1 MVMMTNQT
9 YTDRIRHLLTLYDEA
24 QTTDAEEQE
33 LAEYF
38 ASSQEVPE
46 DMMYYKALFKTMS
59 PTHVRLQTLSPAL
72 PLYGEGDHPEG
83 IPPLWRKFGWVWG
96 VISVAASVIIIIG
109 AVLLYNKKDTPEPA
123 TIANSAQTTTWQ
135 RMPELEPTAPAEE
148 EVQYVGGPANFVPI
162 KEEAKEEWMTEV
174 ASANNTTGPT
184 RIMGSGLIMT
194 HADSMLT
201 GRVAGASPDDWEPS
215 GQHMMNKGIRLGR
228 NPKSDAW
235 RDSIVIRVDGEESPY
250 LLSHVDINGVFDI
263 DLPDY
268 FYRQNRLINE
278 LSPYW
283 CSIKVLKKHLNE
295 EEIKEWEEEYGR
307 KFDGTRYVADIETEE
322 FTPVRLLTKKQLSQ
336 RKQEYLIATYRKGRE
351 QDRAKINLSTAPLD
365 TEIKEHFFALR
376 SRIADT
382 QDEYIGRVHED
393 EQGIY
398 VPIVRTNRLYGSAD
412 HTLPYF
418 RTDSMTAEIRHAAE
432 EADHAVEFAD
442 SEMRYIA
449 FAFGGNVERVEPHY
463 NKDFE
468 SRISPFL
475 FTADPHQSSTL
486 WGEAQIRL
494 EDHTYQGML
503 VNKAGEV
510 ELILHLTDKLYA
522 KDLPEINGNLQWVE
536 GTVVDTD
543 GHPLEGF
550 SVAPK
555 YTSDGVMTDADGH
568 FKMCLPFKD
577 MYITATCNGYKTR
590 TVKASDTHITIIVE
604 RWGENKI
611 DYSHDSALP
620 VLQ

>member
-1 MVMMTNQT
+1 MDNNQT

-46 DMMYYKALFKTMS
+46 DMMYYMALFKAMS
-59 PTHVRLQTLSPAL
+59 TTHVPS
-72 PLYGEGDHPEG
+72 
-83 IPPLWRKFGWVWG
+83 IKKKRKPVRKSIWPW
-96 VISVAASVIIIIG
+96 IASAASVIIIIG
-109 AVLLYNKKDTPEPA
+109 VTLLYNKKDKTEPA

-148 EVQYVGGPANFVPI
+148 EVQYVGGPANFVPR
-162 KEEAKEEWMTEV
+162 KEEAKEERMTEV

-201 GRVAGASPDDWEPS
+201 GRVAGASPDDEWEPT
-215 GQHMMNKGIRLGR
+215 GQHMLNKGIRLGG
-228 NPKSDAW
+228 NPNSDAW

-283 CSIKVLKKHLNE
+283 CSIKMLKKHLNE
-295 EEIKEWEEEYGR
+295 EEIKEWEEEYER
-307 KFDGTRYVADIETEE
+307 RIDGTRYVADIETEE
-322 FTPVRLLTKKQLSQ
+322 FTPVRLLTKRQLSQ

-398 VPIVRTNRLYGSAD
+398 VPIVRTNRLYGCAD

-449 FAFGGNVERVEPHY
+449 FVFGGNVERVEPHY
-463 NKDFE
+463 NNDFE
-468 SRISPFL
+468 SRISPFQ
-475 FTADPHQSSTL
+475 FTTDPHQSSTL

-550 SVAPK
+550 SVSPWL
-555 YTSDGVMTDADGH
+555 SEDDVITDADGH

-604 RWGENKI
+604 RQGENKI

>member
-24 QTTDAEEQE
+24 QTSDAEEQE

-46 DMMYYKALFKTMS
+46 DMMYYMALFKAMNT
-59 PTHVRLQTLSPAL
+59 THVPSIK
-72 PLYGEGDHPEG
+72 EK
-83 IPPLWRKFGWVWG
+83 RKPVRKSIWPW
-96 VISVAASVIIIIG
+96 IASAASVIIIIG
-109 AVLLYNKKDTPEPA
+109 VTLLYNKEDKTEPA
-123 TIANSAQTTTWQ
+123 TIANNAQTTTWQ

-148 EVQYVGGPANFVPI
+148 GVQYVGGPANFAPR
-162 KEEAKEEWMTEV
+162 KEEAKEERMTEV
-174 ASANNTTGPT
+174 ASANNTTGPIW
-184 RIMGSGLIMT
+184 IMGSGLIMT

-201 GRVAGASPDDWEPS
+201 GRVAGASPDDWEPL
-215 GQHMMNKGIRLGR
+215 GQHMLNKGIRLGR
-228 NPKSDAW
+228 NPNSDAW
-235 RDSIVIRVDGEESPY
+235 RDSIVIRVDGKESPY

-283 CSIKVLKKHLNE
+283 CSIKMLKKHLNE

-307 KFDGTRYVADIETEE
+307 KIDGTRYVADIETEE
-322 FTPVRLLTKKQLSQ
+322 FTPVRLLTKEQLSQ

-376 SRIADT
+376 SRIAYT

-393 EQGIY
+393 EQGVY
-398 VPIVRTNRLYGSAD
+398 VPILRTNRLYGCAD

-468 SRISPFL
+468 SRISPFQ
-475 FTADPHQSSTL
+475 FTTDPHQSSTL

-536 GTVVDTD
+536 GTVVDPD

-555 YTSDGVMTDADGH
+555 YTGDGVMTDADGH

-604 RWGENKI
+604 RWGENRI

>member
-1 MVMMTNQT
+1 M
-9 YTDRIRHLLTLYDEA
+9 
-24 QTTDAEEQE
+24 
-33 LAEYF
+33 
-38 ASSQEVPE
+38 
-46 DMMYYKALFKTMS
+46 
-59 PTHVRLQTLSPAL
+59 
-72 PLYGEGDHPEG
+72 
-83 IPPLWRKFGWVWG
+83 
-96 VISVAASVIIIIG
+96 
-109 AVLLYNKKDTPEPA
+109 
-123 TIANSAQTTTWQ
+123 
-135 RMPELEPTAPAEE
+135 
-148 EVQYVGGPANFVPI
+148 
-162 KEEAKEEWMTEV
+162 
-174 ASANNTTGPT
+174 
-184 RIMGSGLIMT
+184 
-194 HADSMLT
+194 
-201 GRVAGASPDDWEPS
+201 
-215 GQHMMNKGIRLGR
+215 
-228 NPKSDAW
+228 
-235 RDSIVIRVDGEESPY
+235 IRVDGEESPY

-283 CSIKVLKKHLNE
+283 CSIKMLKKHLNE

-307 KFDGTRYVADIETEE
+307 KIDATRYVADIETEE
-322 FTPVRLLTKKQLSQ
+322 FTPVRLLTKEQLME
-336 RKQEYLIATYRKGRE
+336 RKRAYLIATYRKG
-351 QDRAKINLSTAPLD
+351 QDINKLNINLSTATLD

-376 SRIADT
+376 ERIGSDS
-382 QDEYIGRVHED
+382 QDEYIGSVHED
-393 EQGIY
+393 ERGIY
-398 VPIVRTNRLYGSAD
+398 VPIVRTIKFLGSAD

-463 NKDFE
+463 NKNFV
-468 SRISPFL
+468 SRISPFH
-475 FTADPHQSSTL
+475 FTTDPRQSSSL

-494 EDHTYQGML
+494 EDYTYQGML

-522 KDLPEINGNLQWVE
+522 KDVPEINDNLQWVE
-536 GTVVDTD
+536 GMVVDTD

-568 FKMCLPFKD
+568 FKMCMPFKD